1 MKAESGRQRKNCQL
15 DKGTGSADCDSSANF
30 WTYNPYADLSDIDS
44 FTGTGF
50 VEPPPF
56 KEFKAQLGKI
66 SQFGLFGS
74 VFTKTPSLAEYGRG
88 GNGAG
93 YIDKCLKMGGQINR
107 NTKDS
112 GTGDVVKPLPTI
124 NFPSDPNCSME
135 NNPRTP
141 ATAGGKGAIIISW

>member
-1 MKAESGRQRKNCQL
+1 MRKNCQL

-44 FTGTGF
+44 FTGTGS

-56 KEFKAQLGKI
+56 EIEALLGKN

-93 YIDKCLKMGGQINR
+93 YIDKCMKMGGQINS

-112 GTGDVVKPLPTI
+112 RNGQVVKPLPTI
-124 NFPSDPNCSME
+124 NFPYDASCDMSK
-135 NNPRTP
+135 NPRTP